1 MHTVSRRPLVILTEY
16 LDQEAIT
23 WLSDRVELVECAVD
37 DSRFPELLARASGLV
52 IRTYT
57 IIDQAFLD
65 QAPEL
70 KVVGRAGVGLDNVDL
85 EACRSRGIEVVN
97 TPDANR
103 QAVVEYVT
111 AFMTD
116 SLRPRVPLQHAV
128 DAGQWGELRKA
139 AIVEKQMNEM
149 TLGILGLGKIGSRI
163 AEVGRAIGFS
173 VIYND
178 LEDRSSEAES
188 VDLETLFKRSDVL
201 TVHVDGRPENHGLLQ
216 GDHLNL
222 MKPGVLFLN
231 TSRGFVVD
239 QSALADFLNEHS
251 AARAILDVHET
262 EPVPADNPLLDCANA
277 GLYPHLASRTMKAQ
291 ANMSWVVRDVA
302 RVLGV

>member
-16 LDQEAIT
+16 LDQEAIA
-23 WLSDRVELVECAVD
+23 WLSERVELVECKVD
-37 DSRFPELLARASGLV
+37 DSGFPELLARASGLV

-57 IIDQAFLD
+57 IITRDFLE

-85 EACRSRGIEVVN
+85 EACRDRGVQVVN

-111 AFMTD
+111 AFITD
-116 SLRPRVPLQHAV
+116 SLRPRVPLKHAV

-139 AIVEKQMNEM
+139 AIVQRQMNEM

-163 AEVGRAIGFS
+163 AEVGRAIGFK

-178 LEDRSSEAES
+178 LEDRTSEAES
-188 VDLETLFKRSDVL
+188 VGLETLLEQSDVL
-201 TVHVDGRPENHGLLQ
+201 TVHVDGRPDNHGFLQ
-216 GDHLNL
+216 GSHLNR
-222 MKPGVLFLN
+222 MKPDVLFLN
-231 TSRGFVVD
+231 TSRGFVLD
-239 QSALADFLNEHS
+239 QEALAAFLKNHPE
-251 AARAILDVHET
+251 ARAILDVHES
-262 EPVPADNPLLDCANA
+262 EPVPAGNPLLDCSNA
-277 GLYPHLASRTMKAQ
+277 SLYPHLASRTAKAQ
-291 ANMSWVVRDVA
+291 ANMSWVVREVA
-302 RVLGV
+302 DVLGF